1 MVNVELETS
10 LSPTDMETF
19 DEDSKFGF
27 RHVEFGE
34 M

>member
-1 MVNVELETS
+1 MWNWKHPWST
-10 LSPTDMETF
+10 TDMETF